1 MRTLTPDEFL
11 ELFQYL
17 GYSVN
22 RLEKNKPLN
31 LNIVGVRGSTS
42 RVNYFDDS
50 INIYYEDDLGWN
62 HYTYEATTSPGEPA
76 LLNLTNKEGT
86 AILKAGQYLYQK
98 GLHKGQYEA
107 LVQKGPVTV
116 YRDSNKDLVYDKDAR
131 YLESGFFGIN
141 IHKASL
147 FSKFV
152 GPDSSGCQVIKS
164 GFDSFMDLI
173 NESLKFREN
182 KFVYTLVEV

>member
-11 ELFQYL
+11 ELLQYL
-17 GYSVN
+17 GYPVKGQ
-22 RLEKNKPLN
+22 EKDKPLN

-50 INIYYEDDLGWN
+50 INIYYEDELGWN
-62 HYTYEATTSPGEPA
+62 HYTYEATTSPGAPA
-76 LLNLTNKEGT
+76 LLKASNPRGA

-98 GLHKGQYEA
+98 GFHKGQYEA
-107 LVQKGPVTV
+107 LVQRGPVTV
-116 YRDSNKDLVYDKDAR
+116 YRDSNKDLVYDKDAT

-147 FSKFV
+147 AAKLV

-164 GFDSFMDLI
+164 GFDSFMDLVK
-173 NESLKFREN
+173 ESLKFREN
-182 KFVYTLVEV
+182 KFVYTLVEI